1 METKRIEVTESQDK
15 ILARKSLSASEIQ
28 LWLVNYLAGL
38 LEVDSSQIDPTA
50 PFTSHGLNSL
60 STAGMASDLA
70 QWLGKEISPDSA
82 YQYPTIEALATYLAT
97 EK

>member
-1 METKRIEVTESQDK
+1 MESKIIEVSQALDK
-15 ILARKSLSASEIQ
+15 IPAAKSLSASEIQ
-28 LWLVNYLAGL
+28 LWLVNYLAEL
-38 LEVDSSQIDPTA
+38 LEVDSSEINPAA

-82 YQYPTIEALATYLAT
+82 YQYPTIEALATHLAT
-97 EK
+97 GI